1 MGVVRI
7 VVDANW
13 NTGCSD
19 QRVSLDSVRVGNRS
33 RGRVRPSFSACSLPA
48 IQTILSRQDAAK
60 ANISVKTTTKMIET
74 MVTPGSATTKIVGV
88 VAATPRTKRLLDET

>member
-1 MGVVRI
+1 MGVVCI

-48 IQTILSRQDAAK
+48 LPTVLSEEDDSGFLESIQEFWRSALSFNKRSFRIA
-60 ANISVKTTTKMIET
+60 
-74 MVTPGSATTKIVGV
+74 
-88 VAATPRTKRLLDET
+88 VAAG

>member
-19 QRVSLDSVRVGNRS
+19 KRVSLDSVRVGNRS
-33 RGRVRPSFSACSLPA
+33 RGRFRPGFSACSLPA
-48 IQTILSRQDAAK
+48 IQTILSRQRCRQGK
-60 ANISVKTTTKMIET
+60 HQCK
-74 MVTPGSATTKIVGV
+74 
-88 VAATPRTKRLLDET
+88 KRLPR